1 MENCTFCKIIKGELP
16 SYKIYEDE
24 EFLSFLTIAPVTDGH
39 LLIIPK
45 KHIVWMQDAD
55 DETTGKIFKLAKKI
69 MSAMKTGLP
78 CDYVLVSIVGTEIP
92 HFHIHLI
99 PRFFD
104 DGLPEF
110 PTKHHEH
117 EKAVEV
123 VKKITEAL

>member
-1 MENCTFCKIIKGELP
+1 MGDCTFCKIIKGELP
-16 SYKIYEDE
+16 SYKIYEDD
-24 EFLSFLTIAPVTDGH
+24 EFLSFLTIAPVADGH

-55 DETTGKIFKLAKKI
+55 EETTAGIFNLARKI
-69 MSAMKTGLP
+69 MKAMKEGLP
-78 CDYVLVSIVGTEIP
+78 CDYVLVSVVGTEIP

-99 PRFFD
+99 PRHFD

-117 EKAVEV
+117 ETAVQV
-123 VKKITEAL
+123 VEKITRAL